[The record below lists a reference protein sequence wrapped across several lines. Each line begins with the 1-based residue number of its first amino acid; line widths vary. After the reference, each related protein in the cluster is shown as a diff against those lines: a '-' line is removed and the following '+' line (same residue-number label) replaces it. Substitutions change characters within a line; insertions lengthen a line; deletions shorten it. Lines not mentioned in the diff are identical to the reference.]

1 MSGHF
6 RNACLGQH
14 QGHQSRWNSRTHAFD
29 CEARKWV
36 IRTYTRDHTVDTKT
50 SQLKDPSSKY
60 HPSHPKCSY
69 KKSSSKESLNSIIV
83 NHRRPNTRSASP
95 IYNLWCVCFFNIFG
109 LTHVRPTAPP
119 DVMMSKNLNLNLYDW
134 VSDWLELHGVSNAG
148 SLQLPG

>member
-14 QGHQSRWNSRTHAFD
+14 QGHQSRWNSRTHVLIVKP
-29 CEARKWV
+29 ENESYLHPGSYSRYKK
-36 IRTYTRDHTVDTKT
+36 KT

-60 HPSHPKCSY
+60 HPSHPKCSSQKGITKFNQIDAPTHILQVQY
-69 KKSSSKESLNSIIV
+69 IIYDV
-83 NHRRPNTRSASP
+83 
-95 IYNLWCVCFFNIFG
+95 FFLNIFG

-134 VSDWLELHGVSNAG
+134 VSDWLVELHGVSNAG